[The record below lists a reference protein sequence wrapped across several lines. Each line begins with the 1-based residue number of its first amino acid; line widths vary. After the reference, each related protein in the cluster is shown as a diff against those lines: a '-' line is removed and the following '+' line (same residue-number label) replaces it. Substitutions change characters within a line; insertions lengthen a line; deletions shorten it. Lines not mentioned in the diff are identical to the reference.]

1 MTSRSGGTNSPRE
14 IRGITDR
21 NTKHE
26 QPKEELATKES
37 EAGKCS
43 SYPSSLATESRTMYR

>member
-43 SYPSSLATESRTMYR
+43 SYPSSLATESRTIYR